1 MGDYLRDEKT
11 QVQAEMLMLCD
22 LERRMHRSNSSLE
35 RYGFPKPGK
44 VPTELEEAI
53 ATWKNEL
60 AYSQQLTFLEQ
71 LNVAYPNNVEQA
83 AAFDTIMDS
92 TIQFHDTPREDLEH
106 HIFHLITGLGG
117 TGKTELFKKLH
128 AACRSNG
135 ILISICAAT
144 AL

>member
-1 MGDYLRDEKT
+1 
-11 QVQAEMLMLCD
+11 
-22 LERRMHRSNSSLE
+22 MHRSNSSLE

-60 AYSQQLTFLEQ
+60 AYSQQLTLLEQ

-92 TIQFHDTPREDLEH
+92 ILQFNDTPREDLEH

-128 AACRSNG
+128 AAC
-135 ILISICAAT
+135 
-144 AL
+144 